1 MTLEELKEE
10 YGEKNVFHNQFELGK
25 FVQEYGIR
33 KKIKFISERY
43 PNELIA
49 KDNEVLYDLAERLL
63 NKGFAFFN
71 DGYYII
77 EDLEDLKDL

>member
-77 EDLEDLKDL
+77 EDLEDLKNL

>member
-49 KDNEVLYDLAERLL
+49 KDNEALYDLAERLL

-77 EDLEDLKDL
+77 EDLEDLKNL